1 MVLVALRVASLGIKE
16 ARGVIWATEEK
27 TWSMEVESTTVR
39 SSACVEG
46 EGKASGGERLGGELL
61 AASWWK
67 ASRRGLS
74 LPLATWRMRERMVAV
89 GGLAVPLGV
98 ARMA

>member
-1 MVLVALRVASLGIKE
+1 MASLGMKE
-16 ARGVIWATEEK
+16 AWGVIWATEEK
-27 TWSMEVESTTVR
+27 ACSMEVESTMVR

-46 EGKASGGERLGGELL
+46 AGKASGGERLGGELL
-61 AASWWK
+61 AASWWR
-67 ASRRGLS
+67 ASRRGLR
-74 LPLATWRMRERMVAV
+74 LPLATCRMRERMVAV